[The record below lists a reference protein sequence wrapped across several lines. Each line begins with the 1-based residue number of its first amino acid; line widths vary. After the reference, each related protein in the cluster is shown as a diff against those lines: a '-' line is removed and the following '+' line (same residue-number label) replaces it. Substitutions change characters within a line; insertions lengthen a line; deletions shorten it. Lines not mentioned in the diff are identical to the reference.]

1 MLTTLDCDGTESTVI
16 ASRSPGTDSVAV
28 SPVRSISSTSTGRA
42 SARRSRRAS
51 TRSASVTSPS
61 PSRNGPCS
69 SRWTKPALS
78 SVASSREAVLGL
90 TPIRRASSLT
100 PRSCSL
106 SRSTSSSASARAT
119 EATGRP
125 PVAPSAT
132 VLRFALP
139 LSSMPPMSF
148 VLTCPHCGVR
158 EVADFAFGGELS
170 SRPREAPSLRELSQY
185 NYFRRNVAGV
195 QREWWYHRSGCRTW
209 FQAERDTRTNR
220 VLRVGLPGE
229 LGGSGGEVGGSGGE
243 ISGSGP
249 GGDAA

>member
-1 MLTTLDCDGTESTVI
+1 
-16 ASRSPGTDSVAV
+16 
-28 SPVRSISSTSTGRA
+28 
-42 SARRSRRAS
+42 
-51 TRSASVTSPS
+51 
-61 PSRNGPCS
+61 
-69 SRWTKPALS
+69 
-78 SVASSREAVLGL
+78 
-90 TPIRRASSLT
+90 
-100 PRSCSL
+100 
-106 SRSTSSSASARAT
+106 
-119 EATGRP
+119 
-125 PVAPSAT
+125 
-132 VLRFALP
+132 
-139 LSSMPPMSF
+139 MPPMSF
-148 VLTCPHCGVR
+148 VLECPHCGIR

-170 SRPREAPSLRELSQY
+170 TRPREAPSLRELSQY